1 MKNRVR
7 GNFAFKILCVILA
20 LISLTSTVIGLAATI
35 WLTEIGAWQFSQEKT
50 IETQMNNYMYQDI
63 YAALSYHGLDDSD
76 YVSAYSTF
84 NRDSRVN
91 FRYEILT
98 YDGDLI
104 ATNIDDETIKT
115 KNSYSLSDEYS
126 SAVINDSLMTDDLD
140 WASKNSRGEIDSSVP
155 PDGDEPNGYSRYE
168 VYDVSDGFAY
178 YTETVNNVTVNAY
191 LKYELEKGDRY
202 YYTSDLI
209 ERLYPESIFI
219 ISMTV
224 VSLFLFILFMVMVC
238 STAAVRAD
246 SEELRPSR
254 ADRFPFDLA
263 LLLLTAVVTAQA
275 ALFIWVSNYFSAE
288 IEVITAVLV
297 TFVLLDE
304 LLLVIY
310 VKGVA
315 ARVKTSSFFSTMLI
329 VRFFKF
335 IGRKIKASFQKTAY
349 KIRNLKFVKK
359 TVLSVSGILLF
370 DLIICAAS
378 GFSAKTAYVTAFI
391 ELLVLVPLII
401 SLAIQ
406 FRKIEEGV
414 NNIVNG
420 DFSFKID
427 TKYMFGDFKRMAD
440 ALNGINV
447 GMQKAVDEKMKS
459 ERFKTELITNV
470 SHDLKTPLTSIIN
483 YVDLIKKEDVDNETV
498 KEYIGVLDRQSS
510 RLKKLIED
518 LIEASKASTG
528 NIQVNFAPCDAGIL
542 LSQAV
547 AEYTERAQKSDLELV
562 VTTDNESHYIMA
574 DSRLLWRV
582 YDNLLSNICKYAFP
596 GTRVYLSVR
605 TVGNRVV
612 TVFKNISKAKLN
624 ISSDELME
632 RFVRG
637 DSSRN
642 TEGSGLGLSIV
653 KSLTALQK
661 GEIKVSIDGDMFTTS
676 VSFDLLTRTESPVL
690 NSEQAPV
697 PAIVRADG

>member
-7 GNFAFKILCVILA
+7 GNFAFKILCVVLA
-20 LISLTSTVIGLAATI
+20 LISLTATLIGFTATI
-35 WLTEIGAWQFSQEKT
+35 WLTEIGAWQYSQEKT
-50 IETQMNNYMYQDI
+50 IEIQLNNYMYQDI
-63 YAALSYHGLDDSD
+63 YSALAYHGLDDS
-76 YVSAYSTF
+76 YSSSAHSTF
-84 NRDSRVN
+84 NRDAEVN
-91 FRYEILT
+91 FRYEIVT
-98 YDGDLI
+98 HDGDII
-104 ATNIDDETIKT
+104 ASNIDDESIKT
-115 KNSYSLSDEYS
+115 KNSYSLSEEYS
-126 SAVINDSLMTDDLD
+126 STVVNENLMTDDLD
-140 WASKNSRGEIDSSVP
+140 WASKNSSGEIDSSVP
-155 PDGDEPNGYSRYE
+155 PDEDAPNGYSQYE
-168 VYDVSDGFAY
+168 VYKVEDGFAY
-178 YTETVNNVTVNAY
+178 YSETVNNITVNAY
-191 LKYELEKGDRY
+191 LKYELSKGDRY

-209 ERLYPESIFI
+209 ERLYPESMFI

-246 SEELRPSR
+246 SDELRPSR

-263 LLLLTAVVTAQA
+263 FLLFTAVIATQG
-275 ALFIWVSNYFSAE
+275 ALFVWGLNYFSSE
-288 IEVITAVLV
+288 IEVITAFVI
-297 TFVLLDE
+297 TFAIFDE
-304 LLLVIY
+304 LLLIVYI
-310 VKGVA
+310 KGFA
-315 ARVKTSSFFSTMLI
+315 ARVKTSSFFSTMLT
-329 VRFFKF
+329 VRFLKF

-370 DLIICAAS
+370 DLIVCAIA
-378 GFSAKTAYVTAFI
+378 GFSAKAAYVTAFI
-391 ELLVLVPLII
+391 ELLFLVPLII

-414 NNIVNG
+414 NKIADG

-427 TKYMFGDFKRMAD
+427 TNFMFGDFKRMAD

-483 YVDLIKKEDVDNETV
+483 YVDLIKKEDVENETV
-498 KEYIGVLDRQSS
+498 TEYIGVLDRQSS

-547 AEYTERAQKSDLELV
+547 AEYTERAQKSNLELV
-562 VTTDNESHYIMA
+562 VTTDDESHYIMA

-605 TVGNRVV
+605 TIGGKVV
-612 TVFKNISKAKLN
+612 TVFKNISKAQLN

-653 KSLTALQK
+653 KSLTVLQK
-661 GEIKVSIDGDMFTTS
+661 GEISVSIDGDMFTTG
-676 VSFDLLTRTESPVL
+676 VSFDLLVRTEEHVQLSA
-690 NSEQAPV
+690 QT
-697 PAIVRADG
+697 DG